1 MIPPRRGFF
10 PFALVAL
17 VMLAACGE
25 SPSDAGPAA
34 PSSNKPVAPKADG
47 LPSEMVAAVSAGNT
61 SSVIGVHFAL
71 GATPVVNQPL
81 PVEIAIVPHQEFASL
96 LAHFDAQGG
105 LAVTVGG
112 TMDTVTS
119 ISPEKPIKHQLVLL
133 PREAGV
139 FMVTAVIDSQG
150 QEGNMTRVFSIPVI
164 VAAQAPPPAS
174 APDPKPA
181 ATTSN

>member
-1 MIPPRRGFF
+1 MIPPRRGFL
-10 PFALVAL
+10 PIALVAM
-17 VMLAACGE
+17 VMLAGCGE
-25 SPSDAGPAA
+25 SPSDAGPASA
-34 PSSNKPVAPKADG
+34 ASNKPVAPKGDG
-47 LPSEMVAAVSAGNT
+47 LPPEMVAAVSASNN
-61 SSVIGVHFAL
+61 SSVISVHFAL

-81 PVEIAIVPHQEFASL
+81 PVEIAIMPHQEFASL
-96 LAHFDAQGG
+96 LAHFDAQAG

-112 TMDTVTS
+112 TLDAVTS
-119 ISPEKPIKHQLVLL
+119 IAPEKPIKHQLVLL

-164 VAAQAPPPAS
+164 VAAQAPPAA
-174 APDPKPA
+174 APDPPKPA

>member
-10 PFALVAL
+10 AIALVAL

-25 SPSDAGPAA
+25 SPSDAGQAA
-34 PSSNKPVAPKADG
+34 SASNKPVAPKADG
-47 LPSEMVAAVSAGNT
+47 LPPEMVAAVSASNT
-61 SSVIGVHFAL
+61 SSVISVHFAL

-81 PVEIAIVPHQEFASL
+81 PVEIAVVPHQEFASL

-112 TMDTVTS
+112 TLDAVTS
-119 ISPEKPIKHQLVLL
+119 IAPEKPIRHQLVLL

-174 APDPKPA
+174 DPPKPA
-181 ATTSN
+181 AATSN